1 MNYKK
6 IALAF
11 AALIAVIIIFQFK
24 HLISL
29 ENAKQYQEQLT
40 QFISHNFITAFS
52 LYFVTYVLA
61 TALSV
66 PGAAILTLLSAALF
80 GFWPSVL
87 LVSFASSIGALFA
100 FLFSR
105 YLLKDWVQARFK
117 DHLSSI
123 NAGISKDGALYLL
136 SLRLI
141 PVFPFFVINLLMG
154 LTPIKARTYY
164 LFSQLGMF
172 PATLVYLNAG
182 TQLSEI
188 NSLSGLVSPNV
199 LMAFALLGLFPL
211 LLKMIIN
218 TVKRNVVY
226 KAWKKP
232 KHFDQ
237 NMIVIGAGAGG
248 LVSSYIAAAVKA
260 KVILV
265 EKHKMGGDCLNTGCV
280 PSKALIRVC
289 KNIKEINDAQKFGID
304 AQINNIDFKKIQTR
318 IKDVISKIEPHDS
331 IERYQ
336 TLGVQC
342 LQGDAKILNPWQV
355 QINDQVICTKN
366 IVIATG
372 AKPFIP
378 AIPGIESIQFSSSDT
393 IWDIEQL
400 PTRLLVIGGGPIGA
414 ELSQCFNRLGCHVTI
429 VEFAD
434 QVLAKEDKDAANLVE
449 QQLTEEGVTLLLKHK
464 LVKFEKTPTEQ
475 VAHLKVDQQAL
486 TVTFDLVLFA
496 VGRKANVTGFGLEKL
511 DMPLTKTG
519 TIEVNEYLQTKY
531 PNIYAV
537 GDVTGPIQLTHFAAH
552 QAWYAAV
559 NGLFGALKK
568 FKVDYSVIPAVTYTF
583 PEVARVGINEK
594 EALAAKLDIEITKFE
609 INDLDRA
616 IADGND
622 LGFIKIIT
630 PKGSDRIL
638 GATIVGSHAG
648 ELLAEFTLAMRY
660 KLGLNKI
667 LATVHPYPTMSEA
680 AKYTAGVWKRNHA
693 PQKILTWVEKY
704 HQFTRKY

>member
-1 MNYKK
+1 MF
-6 IALAF
+6 IV
-11 AALIAVIIIFQFK
+11 LIAIIATFQFK
-24 HLISL
+24 HLINL
-29 ENAKQYQEQLT
+29 EHAKEVQIQLN
-40 QFISHNFITAFS
+40 QFINQNFITAFS
-52 LYFVTYVLA
+52 LYFITYILA
-61 TALSV
+61 TALSI
-66 PGAAILTLLSAALF
+66 PGALILTLLSAALF

-87 LVSFASSIGALFA
+87 LVSFASSIGALLA

-105 YLLKDWVQARFK
+105 YLLKDWVQERFK
-117 DHLSSI
+117 GHLSSI

-141 PVFPFFVINLLMG
+141 PAFPFFMINLLMG

-164 LFSQLGMF
+164 LFSQIGMF

-188 NSLSGLVSPNV
+188 DSLSGLVSPNV
-199 LMAFALLGLFPL
+199 LVAFVLLGLLPL
-211 LLKMIIN
+211 FLKILLSALQ
-218 TVKRNVVY
+218 RNIVY
-226 KAWKKP
+226 KAWTKP
-232 KHFDQ
+232 KSFDQ

-280 PSKALIRVC
+280 PSKALIRVS

-304 AQINNIDFKKIQTR
+304 AQINHIDFKKIQTR
-318 IKDVISKIEPHDS
+318 IKEVISKIEPHDS
-331 IERYQ
+331 VERYQ
-336 TLGVQC
+336 DLGVQC
-342 LQGDAKILNPWQV
+342 LQGDAKILTPWQV
-355 QINDQVICTKN
+355 QINDQIISTKN

-378 AIPGIESIQFSSSDT
+378 PISGLESINYASSDT
-393 IWDIEQL
+393 IWDIEKL
-400 PTRLLVIGGGPIGA
+400 PEHLLVIGAGPIGA
-414 ELSQCFNRLGCHVTI
+414 ELSQCFNRLGSKVTI

-449 QQLTEEGVTLLLKHK
+449 QQLIDEGVTLLLKHK
-464 LVKFEKTPTEQ
+464 LVKFEKNQTGQIAFLE
-475 VAHLKVDQQAL
+475 VDQQPL

-496 VGRKANVTGFGLEKL
+496 VGRKANVSGFGLEEL
-511 DMPLTKTG
+511 DIPLTKTG

-537 GDVTGPIQLTHFAAH
+537 GDVTGPMQLTHFAAH

-594 EALAAKLDIEITKFE
+594 EALAAKLDFEITKYE

-680 AKYTAGVWKRNHA
+680 AKYTAGVWKKNHA
-693 PQKILTWVEKY
+693 PQKILTWIEKY
-704 HQFTRKY
+704 HQFIRRH